1 MPRSPT
7 SASITRSPWPRT
19 AAGAGLRARGVEFTT
34 VGSDQTVKSS
44 LCGRGTRYVPYAAGR
59 YSYRVRTVRGVQHSP
74 DPFTRTKHGSSPG
87 DADRITDPTLGLT
100 HVAHHTPRRCALG
113 NTACPRGTNEPQTP
127 ASFGDNSSALKQPAA
142 GITWHRRHAA
152 GPPRSA
158 VSPQNVGRRLPD
170 DGFPLRGCS
179 TPRVSIRRSGG
190 GIVIHRR
197 A

>member
-1 MPRSPT
+1 MR
-7 SASITRSPWPRT
+7 
-19 AAGAGLRARGVEFTT
+19 
-34 VGSDQTVKSS
+34 
-44 LCGRGTRYVPYAAGR
+44 TRYT
-59 YSYRVRTVRGVQHSP
+59 VRTVRGQPVRVP
-74 DPFTRTKHGSSPG
+74 GTYRTRVPALTGPFRTTKHGPSPAS
-87 DADRITDPTLGLT
+87 ADRITDPTLALT

-127 ASFGDNSSALKQPAA
+127 ASFGDNSSTLKQPAA

-190 GIVIHRR
+190 RWRNSPVGVASRFLL
-197 A
+197 AAQANF

>member
-1 MPRSPT
+1 MLMPAEAMDAKDRLG
-7 SASITRSPWPRT
+7 
-19 AAGAGLRARGVEFTT
+19 AALGGHR
-34 VGSDQTVKSS
+34 
-44 LCGRGTRYVPYAAGR
+44 
-59 YSYRVRTVRGVQHSP
+59 RTVPH
-74 DPFTRTKHGSSPG
+74 FRTGLSLSGGHC
-87 DADRITDPTLGLT
+87 LFGLT

-158 VSPQNVGRRLPD
+158 VSAQNVGPRLPD
-170 DGFPLRGCS
+170 DGYPLRGCS

-190 GIVIHRR
+190 WRNSPTSVASRYLL
-197 A
+197 APQANF